1 MDRLEAMRVFAQV
14 VESGSFA
21 RAAERLDLSTSAVSR
36 HVADLET
43 HLAARLLQR
52 TTRRISLT
60 ESGRM
65 FYERCV
71 QLLADLDEAEQE
83 VTRSVAAP
91 RGTIRLTTSINFG
104 MRHVTPAIA
113 AFVNRYPEVKFDV
126 SLSDRLVDL
135 VEEGFDLAIRIG
147 GPGAGHLVARRLA
160 ETHLVTAASPDY
172 LARRGTPQTPADLAG
187 HNCLTYEYHGERDR
201 WRLHDAAG
209 REHVVQVAGSVH
221 SNNGDL
227 LAEAAAQGIGVICE
241 PAFIVGPEIRAGR
254 LVPILADYR
263 SSPLAIYAV
272 YPSRKHLSAKVR
284 AFVDFLA
291 ERYAGA
297 ADFECVQ

>member
-1 MDRLEAMRVFAQV
+1 MDRFEAMRVFVQV
-14 VESGSFA
+14 VECGGFA
-21 RAAERLDLSTSAVSR
+21 RAADRLSLSTSAVSR

-60 ESGRM
+60 ESGRL

-83 VTRSVAAP
+83 VAHTVAAP

-135 VEEGFDLAIRIG
+135 VEEGFDVAVRIG
-147 GPGAGHLVARRLA
+147 GPGAGHVVARRLA
-160 ETHLVTAASPDY
+160 ETRLVTAAAPEY
-172 LARRGTPQTPADLAG
+172 LARHGVPKAPADLA
-187 HNCLTYEYHGERDR
+187 HHSCLTYEYEVERGR
-201 WRLHDAAG
+201 WRLHDTAG
-209 REHVVQVAGSVH
+209 REHVVQVAGSVR

-227 LAEAAAQGIGVICE
+227 LAEAAAQGAGVVYE

-254 LVPILADYR
+254 LVPILTDYH
-263 SSPLAIYAV
+263 SAPLPIYAV

-291 ERYAGA
+291 ERFAAA
-297 ADFECVQ
+297 ADFESMQ